1 MIVLDVHT
9 VITLMLLTLRVFSF
23 VVLVPAFGT
32 FFIPGFLRVYLSLGI
47 AFSLLFLTDLEP
59 VRTTSLPEIISLA
72 IKEVLFGFTA
82 GLLLRLLF
90 DAVFIAGEI
99 IAVQTGLGFLTMFL
113 PQQPQ
118 TTVMAGFSTLLA
130 STLFLTLGG
139 AEAVFLGL
147 AESIRRVP
155 PGSFDLYSLNGDLF
169 LRFFYESFSMG
180 VKIALPVLIA
190 TLLTNVILAV
200 VNRFIPQINVFMV
213 GLPLQIAVGLVVFML
228 SLPAVGLVLTSYMRK
243 HMLEFLR
250 FVSLSG

>member
-1 MIVLDVHT
+1 MILLDPS
-9 VITLMLLTLRVFSF
+9 TLVTIMLLTLRVFSF
-23 VVLVPAFGT
+23 VVMVPAFGT

-47 AFSLLFLTDLEP
+47 ALSLFFFVQVEP
-59 VRTTSLPEIISLA
+59 VKALSLPLIVGLA
-72 IKEVLFGFTA
+72 LQEVLFGFTA

-99 IAVQTGLGFLTMFL
+99 VAVHTGLAFLTMFL

-118 TTVMAGFSTLLA
+118 ATVMAGFSTLMA

-147 AESIRRVP
+147 ARSLERVP
-155 PGSFDLYSLNGDLF
+155 VGGFNLYTLDGEVF

-190 TLLTNVILAV
+190 ALITNVILAV

-213 GLPLQIAVGLVVFML
+213 GLPLQIAVGLVVFMI
-228 SLPAVGLVLTSYMRK
+228 SLPVIGLVLTDYMRD

-250 FVSLSG
+250 FVSSSG